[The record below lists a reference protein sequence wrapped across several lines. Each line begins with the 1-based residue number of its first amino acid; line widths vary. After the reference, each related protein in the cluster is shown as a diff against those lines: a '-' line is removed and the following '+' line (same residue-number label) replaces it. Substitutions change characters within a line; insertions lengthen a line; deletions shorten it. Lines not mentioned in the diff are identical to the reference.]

1 MTADKWVTQEQTEE
15 KALQIVKCQV
25 RMENCPRSF
34 NEPRMS
40 DIYGQLM
47 SLESK

>member
-1 MTADKWVTQEQTEE
+1 MTADKWVTQEQTGE
-15 KALQIVKCQV
+15 KALQIVKCQG

-34 NEPRMS
+34 NEPWMS